1 MAESELVPVIVTRY
15 VDPEVRNRAALE
27 EILASVPADQR
38 TLFATLARVVLSD
51 QATAEV
57 ASPNDA
63 YLMGT
68 RQIRELKEQLI
79 RTW

>member
-1 MAESELVPVIVTRY
+1 MAESELVPVTVTRY
-15 VDPEVRNRAALE
+15 VDPEVRNRTALE

-38 TLFATLARVVLSD
+38 MLFATLARVALSD
-51 QATAEV
+51 QAAAEV
-57 ASPNDA
+57 PSPNDA

-68 RQIRELKEQLI
+68 RQTRELKEQLI